1 MGNFLSKKRQDEHDD
16 YDEPDEI
23 DDAIHKNEPPRST
36 TWLTGAF
43 VWHQDPQTI
52 DALACIMGSAL
63 PP

>member
-43 VWHQDPQTI
+43 VWHQDP
-52 DALACIMGSAL
+52 
-63 PP
+63 